1 MRFVISILS
10 SSTAPST
17 RRALRFAQA
26 VLAAGHEIVCIFF
39 YQDGVLIA
47 SKNII
52 VAQDQQDI
60 AKQWQSFVSENK
72 IDAVVCITA
81 ALRRGVLDQ
90 AEAQRYQRDAVN
102 LADGYQLSGLGQLHD
117 ALQQADRF
125 ISFGGE

>member
-1 MRFVISILS
+1 MKFVISVLS
-10 SSTAPST
+10 ASSAPST

-26 VLAAGHEIVCIFF
+26 ALAAGHEIVRVFF
-39 YQDGVLIA
+39 YQDGVLTA
-47 SKNII
+47 SNNIV

-60 AKQWQSFVSENK
+60 AKQWQAFIAENEL
-72 IDAVVCITA
+72 DAVVCIAA

-117 ALQQADRF
+117 GLQQADRF

>member
-1 MRFVISILS
+1 MKFVISVLS
-10 SSTAPST
+10 ASTAPST

-26 VLAAGHEIVCIFF
+26 ALAAGHEIVRVFF
-39 YQDGVLIA
+39 YQEGVLAA
-47 SKNII
+47 SNNLV

-60 AKQWQSFVSENK
+60 AKQWQIFIAEHNL
-72 IDAVVCITA
+72 DAVVCIAA

-90 AEAQRYQRDAVN
+90 AEAQRYQREAVN
-102 LADGYQLSGLGQLHD
+102 LAEGYQLSGLGQLHD

>member
-1 MRFVISILS
+1 MKFVISVLS
-10 SSTAPST
+10 ASTAPST

-26 VLAAGHEIVCIFF
+26 ALAAGHEIVRVFF
-39 YQDGVLIA
+39 YQEGVLTA
-47 SKNII
+47 SNNLV

-60 AKQWQSFVSENK
+60 AKQWQIFIAEHNL
-72 IDAVVCITA
+72 DAVVCIAA

-90 AEAQRYQRDAVN
+90 AEAQRYQREAVN
-102 LADGYQLSGLGQLHD
+102 LAEGYQLSGLGQLHD

>member
-1 MRFVISILS
+1 MKFVISVLS
-10 SSTAPST
+10 ASSAPST

-26 VLAAGHEIVCIFF
+26 VLAAGHEIVRVFF
-39 YQDGVLIA
+39 YQDGVLTA
-47 SKNII
+47 SNNIV

-60 AKQWQSFVSENK
+60 AKQWQAFIAENEL
-72 IDAVVCITA
+72 DAVVCIAA

-117 ALQQADRF
+117 GLQQADRF

>member
-1 MRFVISILS
+1 MKFVISVLS
-10 SSTAPST
+10 PGTAPST

-26 VLAAGHEIVCIFF
+26 VLAGGHEIGCVFF
-39 YQDGVLIA
+39 YQDGVLTA
-47 SKNII
+47 SKNIVI
-52 VAQDQQDI
+52 GQDQQDI
-60 AKQWQSFVSENK
+60 ARQWQSFISENK
-72 IDAVVCITA
+72 IDAVVCIAA

>member
-1 MRFVISILS
+1 MKFVINVLS
-10 SSTAPST
+10 ANTAPST

-26 VLAAGHEIVCIFF
+26 LLASGHEIVRVFF
-39 YQDGVLIA
+39 YQDGVLTA
-47 SKNII
+47 SNNMV

-60 AKQWQSFVSENK
+60 AQQWQAFITEHQL
-72 IDAVVCITA
+72 DAVVCIAA

-102 LADGYQLSGLGQLHD
+102 LAEGYQLSGLGQLHD
-117 ALQQADRF
+117 GLQQADRF